1 MQCSYNLTERNK
13 FKGVDG
19 FMKMIVVIRK
29 KVMRNILIVIG
40 AIIAALLIM
49 MEGKAIFTSVDNERT
64 YMVIVIDDFGEGG
77 KGTKDM
83 LELDIPITAAI
94 MPFGETAVK
103 DAKMAEE
110 NGKEIIIHMPME
122 PEVGRASWLGKTPIT
137 ANLSDEEVKKRTE
150 NAMTILANAKGMN
163 NHMGSRIMQ
172 NEKIVGVVFQCLK
185 DKEMFFL
192 DSKTTQNSVA
202 DKVASEKGIEL
213 YSRDVFLDH
222 VSTEANVEK
231 SMEEAIKVSKK
242 KGYSIVIGHVGAQGG
257 DITVRGIKNKLSRL
271 KEENIEVITMSQ
283 LREKFKD
290 ANK

>member
-1 MQCSYNLTERNK
+1 
-13 FKGVDG
+13 
-19 FMKMIVVIRK
+19 MKMIVVIRK

-49 MEGKAIFTSVDNERT
+49 MGGKAIFTSVDNERT

-163 NHMGSRIMQ
+163 NQNGSRIMQ

>member
-1 MQCSYNLTERNK
+1 
-13 FKGVDG
+13 
-19 FMKMIVVIRK
+19 
-29 KVMRNILIVIG
+29 
-40 AIIAALLIM
+40 
-49 MEGKAIFTSVDNERT
+49 
-64 YMVIVIDDFGEGG
+64 
-77 KGTKDM
+77 
-83 LELDIPITAAI
+83 
-94 MPFGETAVK
+94 
-103 DAKMAEE
+103 
-110 NGKEIIIHMPME
+110 ME
-122 PEVGRASWLGKTPIT
+122 PEVGRASWIGKTPIT